1 MFTYQ
6 TCTAVP
12 EQGGRGYGGGGVVE
26 VEGRVVWG
34 GGGRGGGVYRF
45 DEVSSEWG
53 RLADGGEWRAT
64 LAVYGGELV
73 SVGGCKVGY
82 KDGGVYSKEVKVL
95 RGGRWSSMTAMLLG
109 CRKSCVVSVS
119 GGVLLVM
126 GGEGD
131 GMRPLNV
138 VQIFDGRAWHM
149 GPPLPRS
156 CTTMSAVV
164 HGDLVFAI
172 GGYGGMERAV
182 WSANI
187 TDLVSH

>member
-34 GGGRGGGVYRF
+34 GGLGGVYRF
-45 DEVSSEWG
+45 DEVSSEWVT
-53 RLADGGEWRAT
+53 LADDGKVGVT
-64 LAVYGGELV
+64 LAVCGGEIV
-73 SVGGCKVGY
+73 SVGGYKYGCVGI
-82 KDGGVYSKEVKVL
+82 KEVELGGVCVKVW
-95 RGGRWSSMTAMLLG
+95 RRGRWTSMTKMLVG
-109 CRKSCVVSVS
+109 CCRSCVVSVS

-126 GGEGD
+126 GGTGD
-131 GMRPLNV
+131 GPRLMND
-138 VQIFDGRAWHM
+138 VQIFDGRTWHM
-149 GPPLPRS
+149 GPPLPRP
-156 CTTMSAVV
+156 CWDMSAVV
-164 HGDLVFAI
+164 HGDLVFAM
-172 GGYGGMERAV
+172 GGYGMERAV